1 MNLFFIMNLY
11 FSFRR
16 GVFKFE
22 NISFFEKKECDGL
35 SMPKKEYNKNLKKK
49 KNEHLEKDCYRS

>member
-1 MNLFFIMNLY
+1 MNLY

-49 KNEHLEKDCYRS
+49 KTNI